1 MTLYP
6 DKGPKITANLQ
17 DKILIIETL
26 VTQAHE
32 IADGGLE
39 MCIKQEIM
47 KIGLKFEILG
57 TGGARATSRTFV
69 KEPDSSF
76 TLPHHDWPILVIEA
90 GVSESDTKLQMDA
103 RGWLESARSETKVA
117 ITINIDRFS
126 SQIDFKKWEHSIS
139 TQNRTTRSSH
149 QPAEVTETIHA
160 KYSNGIDI
168 TGDMTIPFEKIA
180 GRKPRNANEH
190 DIVITKAPFESVSR
204 MVWLV

>member
-6 DKGPKITANLQ
+6 DKGPKITANLR
-17 DKILIIETL
+17 DKILIIEAL

-39 MCIKQEIM
+39 MYIKQEIIKM
-47 KIGLKFEILG
+47 GLKFEILG
-57 TGGARATSRTFV
+57 TRGARATSRAFV

-76 TLPHHDWPILVIEA
+76 TLLHHDWPILVIEA

-103 RGWLESARSETKVA
+103 RKWLESARSETKVA

-149 QPAEVTETIHA
+149 QPAEVTEISTP
-160 KYSNGIDI
+160 DI
-168 TGDMTIPFEKIA
+168 LM
-180 GRKPRNANEH
+180 
-190 DIVITKAPFESVSR
+190 VSI
-204 MVWLV
+204 LQAT